1 MTHEQVRKFLNKKV
15 RLTGKCNDV
24 TEGIL
29 QSCETNNDGQQYCKH
44 FKHKYRIRNNVFSLS
59 WIKKIEEI
67 K

>member
-1 MTHEQVRKFLNKKV
+1 MTHEQVRKFLNKRV

-29 QSCETNNDGQQYCKH
+29 QDCEITNKGMRH
-44 FKHKYRIRNNVFSLS
+44 FKRKYRIRNNVFSLS